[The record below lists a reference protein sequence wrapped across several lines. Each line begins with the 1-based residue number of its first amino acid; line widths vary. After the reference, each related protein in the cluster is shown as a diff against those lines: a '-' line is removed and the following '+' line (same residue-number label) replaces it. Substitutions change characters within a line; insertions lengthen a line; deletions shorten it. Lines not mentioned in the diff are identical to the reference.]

1 VIPFGRVVRS
11 ARADHPMSGG
21 DLVPQQ
27 SARRAGAADPGDVDR
42 ESVGMERVE
51 LVDEAADAK
60 CRRLVGREN
69 SGGNQRVERTSP
81 HPKRALEESVCGP

>member
-1 VIPFGRVVRS
+1 VIPFGPVVRS
-11 ARADHPMSGG
+11 VRADHPMSGG

-51 LVDEAADAK
+51 EAADAK

>member
-1 VIPFGRVVRS
+1 
-11 ARADHPMSGG
+11 MSGG

-60 CRRLVGREN
+60 CRRPVGREN

>member
-1 VIPFGRVVRS
+1 
-11 ARADHPMSGG
+11 MSGG

-51 LVDEAADAK
+51 LVDEAADA
-60 CRRLVGREN
+60 RRPVGREN